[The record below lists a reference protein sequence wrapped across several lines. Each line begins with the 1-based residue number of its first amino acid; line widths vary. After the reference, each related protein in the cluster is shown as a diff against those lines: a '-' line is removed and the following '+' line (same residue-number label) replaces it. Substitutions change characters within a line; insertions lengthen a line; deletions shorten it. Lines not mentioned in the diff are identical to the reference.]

1 MSGDRR
7 NTESLLGIKLV
18 KKLAESGR
26 RIFDIAMARKVGM
39 ELGISSTY
47 MPECLYY
54 LRQMGWILPIK
65 RGLYSLSPIFLS
77 GKKIHEY
84 EIAMFLAS
92 PAVISHASAMHV
104 HKLIS
109 LPPDCIFVSVTNKV
123 SLPRV
128 GGSSNAVSV
137 INGFRYHFIQVAQQ
151 EYFGIQQIWLDGVQ
165 IFVTNLEKTLIDAL
179 IKPKYCGDVTGVVAA
194 FKTASSELNLEK
206 LINYAEKCDVA
217 ISKRLG
223 WHLERNGF
231 TEADL
236 APLLSR
242 QANGFV
248 KLDPTNENF
257 GAYNKKWMINENLAD

>member
-18 KKLAESGR
+18 KKLAEAGR
-26 RIFDIAMARKVGM
+26 RIFAISIARKFGAD
-39 ELGISSTY
+39 LGISSKY

-54 LRQMGWILPIK
+54 LRQMGWIFPIK

-109 LPPDCIFVSVTNKV
+109 SPSESIFVSVTNKS

-137 INGFRYHFIQVAQQ
+137 INGFTYHFIQVAQQ

-179 IKPKYCGDVTGVVAA
+179 IKPKYCGGIAGVLAI
-194 FKTASSELNLEK
+194 FGKASSELNLEK
-206 LINYAEKCDVA
+206 LIVYAEKCDVA

-231 TEADL
+231 AEADL

-242 QANGFV
+242 SANGFV
-248 KLDPTNENF
+248 KLDQTNENS
-257 GAYNKKWMINENLAD
+257 GEYNKKWMINENLSS